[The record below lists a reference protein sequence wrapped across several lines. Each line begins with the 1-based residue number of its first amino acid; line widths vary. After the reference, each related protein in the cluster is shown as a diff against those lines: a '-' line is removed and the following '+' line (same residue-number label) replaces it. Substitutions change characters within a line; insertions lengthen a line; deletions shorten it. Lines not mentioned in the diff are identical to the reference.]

1 MAELSAVP
9 FNELPSAHDGYTV
22 LYENDKVC
30 RSDVKLSELVGD
42 ISSYLTK
49 EQADTL
55 YQEKGDYLTE
65 EDITGKLDKE
75 IYAADSGTFL
85 TAHQPIS
92 ADEWNSCYETV
103 SANSATW
110 GSETDWEPDIISAS
124 ENAYTSAVDWVE
136 AQNYITGV
144 DLSNYYTKQEV
155 YNKEE
160 VYTKQEVN
168 DEIAKIGSYVV
179 VEETAGDD
187 HHPVVENPSTKVIY
201 LTKIEESLN
210 DNYKEWIYNADT
222 EIFECIGETTLKL
235 NDYYKKTETSSK
247 QEIADALDTKQDVLS
262 FDYDDTR
269 ITAINNSAVGEDWT
283 EIIEEASAN
292 AVDVAVDTVENSFE
306 YNENDEISAYNGSAF
321 AQPEIPDCNSWKQ
334 WSEDHNCSANDDINV
349 YIGAGNRVDDSIYSF
364 DIGSTNTAE
373 NSKNSFNI
381 GIGNKIV
388 SGTHDADTVVN
399 IGGYNEISGG
409 FNATNIG
416 YMNKNV
422 VEFDKDKLSAVVT
435 TNNKYAKSDFYTG
448 SAKYNNTFPGGLN
461 LGYGNYQVN
470 PGINIGKSNIT
481 LTSYDYGDAI
491 NIGKYNINNYGVII
505 GQYNATLGYSFV
517 LGEKSIA
524 NDGSFAYGKYA
535 SAFGGSYAF
544 GDYTSANQGS
554 ITLGETSVSACGR
567 SLAMGFDGVQG
578 NGNAV
583 AIGNHGV
590 TAQFGGIA
598 IGRNGVLADKNANG
612 DSTGNAA
619 IAMGSHGVWAYNGGI
634 AVGSYGVTAN
644 NYHAMAVGHDGVLAE
659 NGTSL
664 AIGGYGNTAKNDSIH
679 IGVKGFADNRSIIIN
694 TNGSLP
700 ASQGQGNIIATNYSM
715 VHNASNRL
723 TQATASTGS
732 IIIGAGKNTN
742 AQSVRG
748 SMILNAMSY
757 DTNDPNRTQIL
768 TTAAQNSIIMI
779 TPSNDVDADIIHNEH
794 HEYRET
800 SIFNVEN
807 NSLLIG
813 AGINGTVSVK
823 NDSYLIGGNSRGN
836 INGYVQNGSLVMGYN
851 NMSDGG
857 NYIIGH
863 RNDAGGTIANSG
875 TTAEVRPYNQAVI
888 LGNNNY
894 VRNYKPYLYAQKAV
908 FSGHKLFSA
917 YISTDGY
924 KSSRGNGSYM
934 GQDESTIRNFIVGDY
949 NRVTGY
955 NAFVFGIGNNA
966 GVPSYDYNSS
976 NSTISG
982 DKDDD
987 GFTFT
992 FGMHSH
998 AVRNYDIAI
1007 GLGTTA
1013 SGGENIA
1020 IGTKA
1025 SYESYQ
1031 PYYTVAKGY
1040 KNIAYHSYIEGI
1052 LNVGFASDVPLTFDK
1067 NNESVYTNNI
1077 FNTVKNNYWN
1087 YSTLNFHDNRLDCV
1101 TGSNLGVQYNFNRN
1115 KLTYITNSTIGVSGS
1130 YGHFAY
1136 NDLFM
1141 CDYGTTISAQYA
1153 SKNTIRCLSGAKFYG
1168 TNIHD
1173 NIFYNL
1179 GVQTYI
1185 SAFNI
1190 NQNIIFDEGVNSGGN
1205 TTIQINLSAT
1215 NFDKNYVFNSELLGS
1230 AMGAGFNHNL
1240 IMYSKISA
1248 DTNALSNGISYGY
1261 DTIGHSVLVGT
1272 NVKGQVTETFS
1283 FAASDT
1289 RSTDASAVTNAVLA
1303 RVSKIT
1309 NFGDNNIQ
1317 NSYESQVFGEDNI
1330 VSSVGNSFIA
1340 GRKNLVQGPRN
1351 GYVVNNSNVTNNNVV
1366 FGDANAISNSDNAA
1380 DEKFTNSIILGKANG
1395 IYKNCSDSKYYITDN
1410 TIIGSINGLYKI
1422 PTTAIDNVL
1431 TKGMYNWVEASAKFP
1446 YQNIIHKTNE
1456 SFIAS
1461 GKYLVNVYGG
1471 NESYNN
1477 ARNLIMGSHSVI
1489 SNNIND
1495 STLIGSFNAA
1505 YNSATDVWSNNYVM
1519 GSFNLAANGSNQIVL
1534 GNSNIASG
1542 HNAMPI
1548 GEGLIANTSQTVFG
1562 RYNEVL
1568 DGTNGLSADDID
1580 SKSGALLIV
1589 GNGRHIL
1596 DKSDTASIERSN
1608 AMVVSANGTV
1618 SATRF
1623 ATSGIA
1629 DLEAKILEL
1638 ENIIAANSARWVLTN
1653 N

>member
-9 FNELPSAHDGYTV
+9 FNALPSAHDGYTV

-103 SANSATW
+103 SANSGTW

-160 VYTKQEVN
+160 TYTKQEVN
-168 DEIAKIGSYVV
+168 EEIAKIGSYVV
-179 VEETAGDD
+179 VEETTGKD

-201 LTKIEESLN
+201 LTKQYESLI
-210 DNYKEWIYNADT
+210 DNYNEWIYNADT
-222 EIFECIGETTLKL
+222 ETFECIGETTLPL

-262 FDYDDTR
+262 FDYDGTR
-269 ITAINNSAVGEDWT
+269 ITAINNSAVG
-283 EIIEEASAN
+283 S
-292 AVDVAVDTVENSFE
+292 
-306 YNENDEISAYNGSAF
+306 
-321 AQPEIPDCNSWKQ
+321 DCNSWKQ

-364 DIGSTNTAE
+364 DVGSNNTAE

-422 VEFDKDKLSAVVT
+422 VEFDKTKLSAVVT
-435 TNNKYAKSDFYTG
+435 THNPYSKSAFYTG
-448 SAKYNNTFPGGLN
+448 TVNHTNTFPGGLN

-491 NIGKYNINNYGVII
+491 NIGKSNINNYGIII
-505 GQYNATLGYSFV
+505 GQRNATLGYSYV
-517 LGEKSIA
+517 LGEDSIA
-524 NDGSFAYGKYA
+524 NGGSFAYGKHA

-544 GDYTSANQGS
+544 GDYTSADNGS
-554 ITLGETSVSACGR
+554 ITLGETNVSACGR
-567 SLAMGFDGVQG
+567 ALAMGFDGVHSHD
-578 NGNAV
+578 NAV
-583 AIGNHGV
+583 AIGNKGI

-598 IGRNGVLADKNANG
+598 IGRNGVMADRNANG
-612 DSTGNAA
+612 EATGNAA
-619 IAMGSHGVWAYNGGI
+619 IAIGSHGVWAYNGGI
-634 AVGSYGVTAN
+634 AVGSYGVTAK
-644 NYHAMAVGHDGVLAE
+644 NYHAMAVGHNGVVAE

-664 AIGGYGNTAKNDSIH
+664 AIGGFGNSARNDSIH
-679 IGVKGFADNRSIIIN
+679 IGVKGFADNRSIVIN

-700 ASQGQGNIIATNYSM
+700 DTRGQGNIDAIDYSM
-715 VHNASNRL
+715 VHFASNRL

-732 IIIGAGKNTN
+732 IIIGAGKNAN
-742 AQSVRG
+742 ESASRG
-748 SMILNAMSY
+748 SIILNALSY
-757 DTNDPNRTQIL
+757 DTNSNDGTQII

-813 AGINGTVSVK
+813 AGINGTVNVK

-836 INGYVQNGSLVMGYN
+836 FNGYVQNGSLVMGYN

-863 RNDAGGTIANSG
+863 RNDAGGTFTNSG
-875 TTAEVRPYNQAVI
+875 TSAEVRPYNQAVI

-894 VRNYKPYLYAQKAV
+894 VRNYKPYLYANTAV
-908 FSGHKLFSA
+908 FRGHKLFSA

-934 GQDESTIRNFIVGDY
+934 GQDESTVRNFIVGDY

-955 NAFVFGIGNNA
+955 NAFVFGIGNYA
-966 GVPSYDYNSS
+966 GEASYDYNPNTSS
-976 NSTISG
+976 ISG
-982 DKDDD
+982 DKNDD

-998 AVRNYDIAI
+998 AVRNYDMAI

-1020 IGTKA
+1020 IGTK
-1025 SYESYQ
+1025 SNSEYN
-1031 PYYTVAKGY
+1031 PPFYTVAKGY

-1052 LNVGFASDVPLTFDK
+1052 LNVGFASDVPLPFARD
-1067 NNESVYTNNI
+1067 SYTNNI
-1077 FNTVKNNYWN
+1077 FNTVKNNNWN
-1087 YSTLNFHDNRLDCV
+1087 YAALNVHDNRLDCV
-1101 TGSNLGVQYNFNRN
+1101 TGSTLWLQKNFNRN
-1115 KLTYITNSTIGVSGS
+1115 ILTYITNSTIGVDGS

-1141 CDYGTTISAQYA
+1141 CDYGTTISSQYV
-1153 SKNTIRCLSGAKFYG
+1153 SKNTMRCLSGAKFYG
-1168 TNIHD
+1168 TNLHD

-1179 GVQTYI
+1179 GIQTYL
-1185 SAFNI
+1185 SSFDI
-1190 NQNIIFDEGVNSGGN
+1190 NQNIIFDVGVNSGGN
-1205 TTIQINLSAT
+1205 TTIQVNLSAT
-1215 NFDKNYVFNSELLGS
+1215 HFNKNYVFNSELVGS

-1248 DTNALSNGISYGY
+1248 NTNALPNGVSYGY

-1272 NVKGQVTETFS
+1272 NVNGQVTESFS

-1289 RSTDASAVTNAVLA
+1289 RSTDASAVTNAILA

-1317 NSYESQVFGEDNI
+1317 NSYGTQVFGEDNI
-1330 VSSVGNSFIA
+1330 VSSVGNSFVA

-1366 FGDANAISNSDNAA
+1366 FGDSNAISNSDNA
-1380 DEKFTNSIILGKANG
+1380 DDDKLTNSIILGKANG

-1542 HNAMPI
+1542 HNAMPM

-1596 DKSDTASIERSN
+1596 DKSDTESIERSN